1 MKKTLLITSNFFP
14 AEGGIG
20 SHMGIYFYLPGKS
33 AVVLAPK
40 EGDYQEFD
48 RNSSLKIVRSR
59 WFGNYS
65 GLGRILRICGLTLA
79 VLMILKMHQ
88 IQVVHIADI
97 KAIPLPLWYIFKF
110 VGLPVVSFIHGQE
123 LAILG
128 PQKIRAAL
136 ASSKLIIA
144 ISGFTRDTLISDF
157 KVPSGK
163 IAVLNP
169 GFKQELLKVET
180 QPQKIRTKYKLQKKF
195 VILTISR
202 LIKRKG
208 HATVLNSLAHLK
220 QAGYGNFSYLI
231 VGRGPEEAT
240 LKDLIR
246 DLNLED
252 TVNFVGYTPDEDL
265 PSFYDA
271 CDVFVMVPVNIAGDY
286 EGFGIVYLEAGAFGK
301 PVIGSRSG
309 GIPDAIKDG
318 KTGFLINPEDHQQ
331 LAEILL
337 RLAKNKDLGIK
348 LGRNGYNL
356 AKRSASDKIAERLL
370 SIIER
375 NGL

>member
-1 MKKTLLITSNFFP
+1 MKRTLLITSNFFP

-65 GLGRILRICGLTLA
+65 GLGRILRIFGLTLV
-79 VLMILKMHQ
+79 VLMVLKTHQ

-97 KAIPLPLWYIFKF
+97 KTIPLPLWYIFRF
-110 VGLPVVSFIHGQE
+110 TGIPVVSFIHGQE

-128 PQKIRAAL
+128 PQKIVAAL
-136 ASSKLIIA
+136 ESSKLIIA

-231 VGRGPEEAT
+231 VGRGPEEDA
-240 LKDLIR
+240 LKDLTR

-265 PSFYDA
+265 PNFYDA